1 MSTSPNPNSNK
12 WADAARRF
20 GFYFI
25 GMAIGLMLLGFFQM
39 KKQQQA
45 AEIKARQ
52 EAAQQQASQPQ
63 SAPAQP
69 APHQPAPIATPTNT
83 NPPQN
88 QAAPK

>member
-1 MSTSPNPNSNK
+1 MGTSPNPSSNK

-25 GMAIGLMLLGFFQM
+25 GLAIGLVLLGFFQM

-52 EAAQQQASQPQ
+52 DAAQQNAAQQQAAPSQP
-63 SAPAQP
+63 A
-69 APHQPAPIATPTNT
+69 PTNT

-88 QAAPK
+88 HAAPK

>member
-1 MSTSPNPNSNK
+1 MAGSSNK
-12 WADAARRF
+12 WSDAARRF

-25 GMAIGLMLLGFFQM
+25 GLAIGLMLLGFFQM

-52 EAAQQQASQPQ
+52 DAAQQNAAQQQAAPSQP
-63 SAPAQP
+63 A
-69 APHQPAPIATPTNT
+69 PTNT

-88 QAAPK
+88 HAAPK